1 MSNIKRALSILEDYI
16 KREAA
21 ENENDRDVLH
31 RCRDEQYIVDVA
43 YDELARLEKSSSEL
57 GWQQSPGQ
65 GGY

>member
-43 YDELARLEKSSSEL
+43 YDELASLQESDKE
-57 GWQQSPGQ
+57 
-65 GGY
+65 Y